1 MERVIHEIFPVPIYE
16 VKLGLD
22 TEKIQSYF
30 EEYQSVHD
38 SADKSNVGGYQSHDI
53 QLNNPIL
60 QPLIAKLVYHS
71 SNFRGNTQVIANMLF
86 NINQY
91 KDSNASHIHP
101 FSVYSGVYYITTPEN
116 CGAIQFEHPAQDLL
130 MYWGTIAKGESASS
144 SICKYPAIEDTLY
157 IFPSWLKHSVLP
169 NKNQEEK
176 RISISFNTSNGA

>member
-1 MERVIHEIFPVPIYE
+1 MEHVIHEIFPVQIYE
-16 VKLGLD
+16 VKLELD
-22 TEKIQSYF
+22 TEKIQSYCK
-30 EEYQSVHD
+30 EYQSTHD
-38 SADKSNVGGYQSHDI
+38 SANKSNVGGYQSQDL

-60 QPLIAKLVYHS
+60 QPLITKLEHHS
-71 SNFRGNTQVIANMLF
+71 SNFRGNTQVISNMWF

-116 CGAIQFEHPAQDLL
+116 CGLIQFEHPAQDLL
-130 MYWGTIAKGESASS
+130 LYWGTIASGASHAS
-144 SICKYPAIEDTLY
+144 SICKYSAIKNTLY

-176 RISISFNTSNGA
+176 RISISFNTSNGV